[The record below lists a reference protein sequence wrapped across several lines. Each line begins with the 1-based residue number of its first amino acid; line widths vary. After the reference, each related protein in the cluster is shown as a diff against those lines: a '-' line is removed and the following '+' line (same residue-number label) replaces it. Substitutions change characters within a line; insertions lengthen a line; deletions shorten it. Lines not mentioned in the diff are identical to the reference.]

1 MDHVNLGRTGLRVS
15 RLCLGT
21 MTFGSTAWRGW
32 VLPEAASRPFI
43 QRALDAG
50 INFFD
55 TADMYSRGVSEE
67 IVGRALADFT
77 TRDQVVI
84 ATKAFFP
91 MGDGP
96 NDRGLSR
103 KHLFDAIDASLR
115 RLGTDYVDLYQIH
128 RFDPHTPIE
137 ETLEALNDI
146 VRAGKARYI
155 GASSMFAWQFAQ
167 MLQVSDRRGWAR
179 FVSMQNHYNLVYRE
193 EEREMLPLCRA
204 EGIGVIPWSPL
215 ARGFLAGN
223 RDRPAA
229 SDTPKGGETL
239 RARLD
244 EYAHGLYYA
253 ESDFQVV
260 DRVVELARRRGVTA
274 AQIALA
280 WILRQPGVTAPIVG
294 VTKMEHLE
302 AAIAATDIT
311 LDEDECV
318 HSRSPTCHTPCWG
331 ISRRPLLFQPVAPV
345 RRREQHAPAT
355 VPGPGS
361 RGGSTPGHD
370 RPQDAGCPGVD
381 GGPRRRLSDVLHEQ
395 SAFPTCAG
403 CTNSSH
409 GAPHVS
415 HRGRCRSSRRS

>member
-1 MDHVNLGRTGLRVS
+1 MEYVSLGRTGLRVS

-21 MTFGSTAWRGW
+21 MTFGSTEWRPW
-32 VLPEAASRPFI
+32 ILAEDASRPFI
-43 QRALDAG
+43 RHALDIG
-50 INFFD
+50 INFLD

-67 IVGRALADFT
+67 IVGRALNDFT

-103 KHLFDAIDASLR
+103 KHLFHAIDASLR

-155 GASSMFAWQFAQ
+155 GASSMYAWQFAQ
-167 MLQVSDRRGWAR
+167 MLQVSERHGWAR

-204 EGIGVIPWSPL
+204 EGIGIIPWSPL

-223 RDRPAA
+223 RDRAA
-229 SDTPKGGETL
+229 GPDEKKGGETL
-239 RARLD
+239 RAQTD
-244 EYAHGLYYA
+244 EYAQSLYYA
-253 ESDFQVV
+253 DSDFRVV
-260 DRVVELARRRGVTA
+260 DRVVEIARARGVTP

-280 WILRQPGVTAPIVG
+280 WILRQPGVTAPIIG
-294 VTKMEHLE
+294 VTKIEQLDDAV
-302 AAIAATDIT
+302 AALDVT
-311 LDEDECV
+311 LDDEEC
-318 HSRSPTCHTPCWG
+318 
-331 ISRRPLLFQPVAPV
+331 
-345 RRREQHAPAT
+345 
-355 VPGPGS
+355 
-361 RGGSTPGHD
+361 
-370 RPQDAGCPGVD
+370 
-381 GGPRRRLSDVLHEQ
+381 RRLEEPYVPHPVLGHQ
-395 SAFPTCAG
+395 
-403 CTNSSH
+403 
-409 GAPHVS
+409 
-415 HRGRCRSSRRS
+415 